1 MKYVFI
7 SSNYSFNELKKM
19 NIEVEFYDEYYSL
32 IYIIDKN
39 YRQLLYIIDDLIY
52 DFIKSL
58 SENNYKIFVID
69 KSMMKNLIDE
79 LYELKNQEDEFE
91 IIKGE

>member
-7 SSNYSFNELKKM
+7 SFNYSFNELEKM
-19 NIEVEFYDEYYSL
+19 NIDVEFYDEYYSL
-32 IYIIDKN
+32 IYIIDKD

-58 SENNYKIFVID
+58 SENNYKIFIID

-79 LYELKNQEDEFE
+79 LYKLKNQEDEFE